1 MFEAVPYSVVNIPLA
16 CEICDPAQRQRVIS
30 MPAFQHVRGGKIR
43 VIHDVPA
50 PRDAAS
56 MFSSFRYRH
65 ISIA

>member
-1 MFEAVPYSVVNIPLA
+1 MLEAVPYSVVNMLLA
-16 CEICDPAQRQRVIS
+16 CEICDPSHELIIPHS
-30 MPAFQHVRGGKIR
+30 TESYIRGGKMS

-50 PRDAAS
+50 PLLAAS